1 MKIAEGFVLKTIA
14 GNHIVVP
21 VGANSIH
28 FNSVITLNDSGAFL
42 WNLLNED
49 ETEQE
54 LVSALLE
61 AYEVDESTAKQD
73 VAKFLESLRSAN
85 ILQ

>member
-28 FNSVITLNDSGAFL
+28 FNSVITLNNSGAFL

-49 ETEQE
+49 KTEQE

-61 AYEVDESTAKQD
+61 AYEVDESTAEQD